1 MDSSWSAFQRFS
13 AQIQGD
19 FLKKTRKK
27 KKERK
32 KLEVKKYRLLLHVFK
47 EAFSVA
53 ALNILQFKS
62 SKLCK
67 LT

>member
-27 KKERK
+27 EIISKK
-32 KLEVKKYRLLLHVFK
+32 
-47 EAFSVA
+47 
-53 ALNILQFKS
+53 I
-62 SKLCK
+62 
-67 LT
+67 

>member
-32 KLEVKKYRLLLHVFK
+32 KLEVKKYRLLLHVF
-47 EAFSVA
+47 
-53 ALNILQFKS
+53 
-62 SKLCK
+62 
-67 LT
+67 

>member
-13 AQIQGD
+13 TQIQGD
-19 FLKKTRKK
+19 FFKKTRKK
-27 KKERK
+27 KKKERK
-32 KLEVKKYRLLLHVFK
+32 YNKINIGFCYMLFK
-47 EAFSVA
+47 EAFSVVD
-53 ALNILQFKS
+53 LSILKFKS